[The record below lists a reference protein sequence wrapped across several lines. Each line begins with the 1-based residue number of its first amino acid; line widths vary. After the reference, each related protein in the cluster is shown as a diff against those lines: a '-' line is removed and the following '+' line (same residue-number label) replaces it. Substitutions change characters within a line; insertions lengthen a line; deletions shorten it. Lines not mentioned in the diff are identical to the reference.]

1 MRVSRLVAVL
11 ALLVVVGS
19 ASAAGG
25 LPGAHAI
32 RICAAAGPY
41 WPTMTL
47 ALSGDSAW
55 VACKE
60 QSRVIRVS
68 TSTGKTTR
76 SLRLDGTPIAVAA
89 GLGSIWTVDNGS
101 ELYRIDPVSGKI
113 SKRLQLRAAAA
124 YNVWIGGGSVWVADD
139 QGASVIRVNPRTNR
153 VVARPRVG
161 DGPADMVFNGGSAWV
176 ISHRDRVLHRI
187 DLSTNR
193 SRKLAVIPGDAPERM
208 VWSHGSLWVTGR
220 GTDLLKVSPADGAV
234 QDTIEIGASGIDVA
248 ASGDNLWV
256 PTRSAAVDQSG
267 FPTLDAIKRV
277 STASAVSVVGE
288 PNGRVDV
295 HGLATRGG
303 ALWLADNTNGYLYRV
318 G

>member
-1 MRVSRLVAVL
+1 
-11 ALLVVVGS
+11 
-19 ASAAGG
+19 
-25 LPGAHAI
+25 
-32 RICAAAGPY
+32 
-41 WPTMTL
+41 
-47 ALSGDSAW
+47 
-55 VACKE
+55 
-60 QSRVIRVS
+60 
-68 TSTGKTTR
+68 
-76 SLRLDGTPIAVAA
+76 
-89 GLGSIWTVDNGS
+89 
-101 ELYRIDPVSGKI
+101 
-113 SKRLQLRAAAA
+113 
-124 YNVWIGGGSVWVADD
+124 
-139 QGASVIRVNPRTNR
+139 
-153 VVARPRVG
+153 
-161 DGPADMVFNGGSAWV
+161 MVFNGGSAWV

-208 VWSHGSLWVTGR
+208 VWWHGSLWVTGR
-220 GTDLLKVSPADGAV
+220 GTDLLKVSPADGAA

-248 ASGDNLWV
+248 ASGETLWV